1 MVFKKSSK
9 DILILITDSR
19 RPIYHKLINDKSIF
33 NEESFNASSSEESNE
48 EYDEYEEEEDEENSL
63 SDNIIK
69 DKNII
74 NQKSIFKMN

>member
-33 NEESFNASSSEESNE
+33 NEEST
-48 EYDEYEEEEDEENSL
+48 
-63 SDNIIK
+63 
-69 DKNII
+69 
-74 NQKSIFKMN
+74 